1 MKKFKNVFLL
11 AAMAVSAV
19 CVTSCGDDDEPA
31 GGGSSFAG
39 VIHAVFSDKNTSL
52 GEVKVVVNDYTDQ
65 ENNSAQNNIKSYEL
79 AHGEYANGGFTL
91 TLPNPVPDE
100 CLLPYGYVYAYN
112 RDSRKYELQPRYND
126 LYMGIAS
133 DDEAKYLFLT
143 EASFVPY
150 NKNGVNIGGY
160 VGGYEFDAP
169 VGFLYVD
176 RDVDIIELPVPGGG
190 KPGETNTWHL
200 KKGWTLLVEYGLGG
214 GSYTT
219 TISPST
225 DIERWYFSE
234 IR

>member
-31 GGGSSFAG
+31 GGGSGFNG
-39 VIHAVFSDKNTSL
+39 VIHAVLASTTNADKQEL

-91 TLPNPVPDE
+91 TLPNPVPNE

-112 RDSRKYELQPRYND
+112 RDSRKYELQKSYETES
-126 LYMGIAS
+126 LGEAS
-133 DDEAKYLFLT
+133 DDEAKYLLLT
-143 EASFVPY
+143 GASFVPY

-169 VGFLYVD
+169 VGFLYVN
-176 RDVDIIELPVPGGG
+176 RDVDITFPAAAVEGLQ
-190 KPGETNTWHL
+190 L
-200 KKGWTLLVEYGLGG
+200 KKGWNIVEYGYG
-214 GSYTT
+214 YIT
-219 TISPST
+219 TIRPST
-225 DIERWYFSE
+225 DIERWFFSE